1 MKILII
7 GATGGTGKELV
18 KQALEK
24 NYDVTAF
31 VRNPSK
37 LKIKH
42 ERLNVVLGNVIN
54 PDSVNPAVKGQDA
67 VLCTL
72 GHKKWFYPNN
82 ILSQGTKN
90 IIDAMQ
96 RNNIKRFICETSLGV
111 GNSFGRLGL
120 YYTLFTI
127 PFILPFYYWDKGRQ
141 EKIIKESSLDWTIVR
156 PGMLT
161 NGKRKG
167 RYKHGEK
174 IGNFIWSVRISRA
187 DTAEFMLSQLNDKTY
202 LHKAVGVCW

>member
-18 KQALEK
+18 KQALEIG
-24 NYDVTAF
+24 YVVTAF
-31 VRNPSK
+31 TRDPSK

-42 ERLNVVLGNVIN
+42 DRLNVVLGNVLDPESIH
-54 PDSVNPAVKGQDA
+54 SAVKGMDA
-67 VLCTL
+67 VLCAL
-72 GHKKWFYPNN
+72 GHKRWFYPNN

-90 IIDAMQ
+90 ILDAMQ
-96 RNNIKRFICETSLGV
+96 QNNIRRFICETSLGV

-141 EKIIKESSLDWTIVR
+141 EKIIKKSSLDWTIVR

-161 NGKRKG
+161 NGKPKG
-167 RYKHGEK
+167 KYKHGEK
-174 IGNFIWSVRISRA
+174 VGNFIWSVRISRA
-187 DTAEFMLSQLNDKTY
+187 DTANFMLDQISDSFY
-202 LHKAVGVCW
+202 LKKSVGICW

>member
-18 KQALEK
+18 KQALAK
-24 NYDVTAF
+24 NLDVTAL
-31 VRNPSK
+31 VRNPSR

-42 ERLNVVLGNVIN
+42 DRLKIFKGDVIN
-54 PDSVNPAVKGQDA
+54 PDSLEVAVKGQDA
-67 VLCTL
+67 VLCAL
-72 GHKKWFYPNN
+72 GHKRWFYPNK

-90 IIDAMQ
+90 IIVAM
-96 RNNIKRFICETSLGV
+96 RKNNVRRIICETSLGV
-111 GNSFGRLGL
+111 GSSFGRLGL

-141 EKIIKESSLDWTIVR
+141 EKVILNSSLEWTIVR
-156 PGMLT
+156 PGILN

-167 RYKHGEK
+167 KYKHGEK
-174 IGNFIWSVRISRA
+174 IGNFLWSVRISRA
-187 DTAEFMLSQLNDKTY
+187 DTADFMLNQLEDATY
-202 LHKAVGVCW
+202 LRKAVGVCW

>member
-1 MKILII
+1 MKLLII

-18 KQALEK
+18 KQALEQDF
-24 NYDVTAF
+24 DVAAF
-31 VRNPSK
+31 LRNPEK

-42 ERLNVVLGNVIN
+42 ERLKVVTGNVLNPETIN
-54 PDSVNPAVKGQDA
+54 NAVKGQDA
-67 VLCTL
+67 VLCAL
-72 GHKKWFYPNN
+72 GHKRWFYPNN

-90 IIDAMQ
+90 IIEAMEK
-96 RNNIKRFICETSLGV
+96 NNVRRFICETALGV
-111 GNSFGRLGL
+111 GNSFGKLGL

-127 PFILPFYYWDKGRQ
+127 PFILPFYFWDKGRQ
-141 EKIIKESSLDWTIVR
+141 EKIIRSSSLDWTIIR

-167 RYKHGEK
+167 KYNHGEK
-174 IGNFIWSVRISRA
+174 VGNFIWSVRISRA
-187 DTAEFMLSQLNDKTY
+187 DTADFMLNQLSDNSY

>member
-1 MKILII
+1 MNILII

-18 KQALEK
+18 NQALEK
-24 NYDVTAF
+24 NYHVTAF

-42 ERLNVVLGNVIN
+42 ERLKIVLGNVLN
-54 PDSVNPAVKGQDA
+54 PESLNSAVKGMDA
-67 VLCTL
+67 VLCAL
-72 GHKKWFYPNN
+72 GHKKWFYPNS

-90 IIDAMQ
+90 ILDAME
-96 RNNIKRFICETSLGV
+96 RNNVSRFICETALGV
-111 GNSFGRLGL
+111 GDSFGRLGL

-141 EKIIKESSLDWTIVR
+141 EKIIRSSNADWTIVR

-161 NGKRKG
+161 NGKPKG
-167 RYKHGEK
+167 KFKHGEK
-174 IGNFIWSVRISRA
+174 IGNFIWSVRISRS
-187 DTAEFMLSQLNDKTY
+187 DTAGFMLDQITDKTY
-202 LHKAVGVCW
+202 LKKAVGLCW

>member
-18 KQALEK
+18 IQALER
-24 NYDVTAF
+24 DFEVTAF
-31 VRNPSK
+31 ARNPSK
-37 LKIKH
+37 LKFKH
-42 ERLNVVLGNVIN
+42 ERLKIILGNVLN
-54 PDSVNPAVKGQDA
+54 PESVNSVVKGQDA
-67 VLCTL
+67 VLCAL
-72 GHKKWFYPNN
+72 GHKRWFYPNN

-96 RNNIKRFICETSLGV
+96 RNNVRRFICETALGV

-141 EKIIKESSLDWTIVR
+141 EKIIRSSSLDWTIVR

-167 RYKHGEK
+167 KYKHGEK
-174 IGNFIWSVRISRA
+174 VGNFIWSVRISRA
-187 DTAEFMLSQLNDKTY
+187 DTADFMLSQLNDNTH